1 MNTNIA
7 TTHIDV
13 DIKNKGFIILDK
25 LFKEK
30 GWQMIKNELNLIE
43 YRKSNYE
50 IDYFQIKIDKKNV
63 NVSVPIKNTP
73 YQYKT
78 SFTNYY
84 DASEYIEKHFN
95 DFIL

>member
-1 MNTNIA
+1 MN
-7 TTHIDV
+7 
-13 DIKNKGFIILDK
+13 KK
-25 LFKEK
+25 
-30 GWQMIKNELNLIE
+30 ELNLIE

-50 IDYFQIKIDKKNV
+50 IDYFQIKIDKTNV